1 MKEPNFNKSELL
13 PAIIQD
19 FYTREVLMLG
29 YMNEEAYRKTIEKQ
43 TVTFFSRSRQE
54 LWTKGETSGNFLK
67 LKKLNIDCDNDT
79 ILVEA
84 VPEGPVCHTG
94 AETCFSKKNEDL
106 NLKFLED
113 IISSRKEKI
122 DDQKS
127 YTATLFREGPK
138 KIAQKVGEEAVELV
152 LEAMDDND
160 EEFLNEGADL
170 MYHYLVLLQSKGFK
184 LKDVIEVLRERF
196 ESTSGRS

>member
-43 TVTFFSRSRQE
+43 AVTFFSRTRQE

-106 NLKFLED
+106 SLKFLED

-127 YTATLFREGPK
+127 YTASLFRMGPK
-138 KIAQKVGEEAVELV
+138 KIAQKVGEEAVELA
-152 LEAMDDND
+152 LEAMDDKD

-170 MYHYLVLLQSKGFK
+170 MYHYLVLLQAKGYQ
-184 LKDVIEVLRERF
+184 LKDVIGVLKERF
-196 ESTSGRS
+196 EE